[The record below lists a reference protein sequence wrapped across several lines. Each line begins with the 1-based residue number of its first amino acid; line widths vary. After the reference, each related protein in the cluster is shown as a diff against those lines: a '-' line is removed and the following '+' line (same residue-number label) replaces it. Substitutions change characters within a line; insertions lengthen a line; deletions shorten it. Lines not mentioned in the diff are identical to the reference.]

1 MRRKIFDIV
10 EKSTGGNVPSA
21 IYDIFM
27 MIIIVL
33 SLLPLTSKTTNKFFV
48 IVEIITTAVFIID
61 YIIRWSTA
69 DLKLAKGKRSF
80 LLYPFSAMAI
90 IDIVSILPSIFML
103 NSAFKA
109 LKAFRLIRAMRVF
122 RFLKSFRYS
131 KNIEIIASVFKKQK
145 RSLVAVGGLAVGYIL
160 ISAMIVFNVEQDTFE
175 TFFDAVYWATVSLT
189 TVGYGDIY
197 AISPIGKAITMISA
211 LLGVA
216 IVALPAGIV
225 TAGYMKEI
233 EKENE
238 EI

>member
-1 MRRKIFDIV
+1 MRKKIFEIV
-10 EKSTGGNVPSA
+10 EKSTGGNILSS
-21 IYDIFM
+21 IYDVFM
-27 MIIIVL
+27 IAIIII
-33 SLLPLTSKTTNKFFV
+33 SLLPLTSKSDTLVFFV
-48 IVEIITTAVFIID
+48 IELVTTIIFIID
-61 YIIRWSTA
+61 YLVRWLTA
-69 DLKLAKGKRSF
+69 DFKLSKGKMSF

-90 IDIVSILPSIFML
+90 IDILSILPSVLMV

-109 LKAFRLIRAMRVF
+109 LKAFRLIRAMRVLRFF
-122 RFLKSFRYS
+122 RGFRYS

-145 RSLVAVGGLAVGYIL
+145 RSLIAVGALAVGYIL
-160 ISAMIVFNVEQDTFE
+160 LSAMIVFNVEQDTFE
-175 TFFDAVYWATVSLT
+175 SFFDAVYWATVSLT

-197 AISPIGKAITMISA
+197 AISTVGKAITMISA

-216 IVALPAGIV
+216 IVALPAGII

>member
-27 MIIIVL
+27 MIIIVF

-48 IVEIITTAVFIID
+48 IVEIITTAVFIMD

-69 DLKLAKGKRSF
+69 DLKLAKGKWSF

-109 LKAFRLIRAMRVF
+109 LKTFRLIRAMRVL

-131 KNIEIIASVFKKQK
+131 KSIEIIASVFKKQK
-145 RSLVAVGGLAVGYIL
+145 RSLVAVGGLAVCYIL